1 MRQKSHVGRTLH
13 LKSNDKLS
21 GETKEYSHSSTVL
34 MGTPKSYAAPA
45 MWQVPDDY
53 QLLSTI
59 YDYQLYNYYQTDM

>member
-1 MRQKSHVGRTLH
+1 